1 MRLAWVL
8 TIAACYHGGA
18 EPPAPTCTDAAEHVR
33 ALIDL
38 QGPQGAQ
45 GARGGGIRDV
55 IAERCAA
62 DGWSAEVR
70 ACVVAT
76 PSLRQPQHCK
86 AKLTA
91 AQRAA
96 LDHGLAHG
104 LAGFPAVAP
113 AARLPQACR
122 DYRALIDKLG
132 ACSVL
137 PPGLR
142 EVFEQGYRELARS
155 WAAGATPDLPTLET
169 QCRLLASSLRHIAA
183 QPCGW

>member
-1 MRLAWVL
+1 VRLAWVL

-18 EPPAPTCTDAAEHVR
+18 EPPSPTCTDAAEHVR
-33 ALIDL
+33 ALIE
-38 QGPQGAQ
+38 PP
-45 GARGGGIRDV
+45 GARAGRIRDV
-55 IAERCAA
+55 VAERCAA

-96 LDHGLAHG
+96 FDQDLAHG
-104 LAGFPAVAP
+104 LAGFRAVAP

-142 EVFEQGYRELARS
+142 EVFERGYRELART
-155 WAAGATPDLPTLET
+155 WASGATPDMPTLEV
-169 QCRLLASSLRHIAA
+169 QCRLLASSLRHVVA